1 MALCAEAADWLHRL
15 GAWNRVAGVTAYY
28 QSPPG
33 AARKPKVSGF
43 SKANVPQIV
52 RLDPD
57 LIITFSD
64 VQADLAAQLLRLG
77 FPSWRPT
84 SGRSPR
90 SRAPFF

>member
-1 MALCAEAADWLHRL
+1 MSSKPPYGPQRIVALCAEAADWLHRL

-57 LIITFSD
+57 LIIRDSTR
-64 VQADLAAQLLRLG
+64 RLE
-77 FPSWRPT
+77 
-84 SGRSPR
+84 
-90 SRAPFF
+90 